1 MSSII
6 EICNRALTKLGD
18 NRITSLADNTK
29 PARTM
34 SSLYDSVRRSEIR
47 AHRWSF
53 SMKRALLPAL
63 ADAPVWGFPRQFQ
76 LPTDNVK
83 LDQLGDYYVWWGPV
97 YRGYTY
103 HSDHLYAI
111 EGNRI
116 LTDLPAPL
124 RVRYAYDVQDVNQFD
139 ANFVEM
145 LACKLAMEACEDL
158 TQSATK
164 FQQMATEYADAR
176 NTAVRTNAIERPP
189 EQLVESEW
197 LLVRF

>member
-1 MSSII
+1 MPSIVS
-6 EICNRALTKLGD
+6 ICNRALTKLGS

-34 SSLYDSVRRSEIR
+34 STLYDDVRRSELR

-76 LPTDNVK
+76 LPTDNLK

-103 HSDHLYAI
+103 HADHLYAL
-111 EGNRI
+111 EGGRI

-124 RVRYAYDVQDVNQFD
+124 KVRYAYDVKDPNLFD
-139 ANFVEM
+139 ANFEEL
-145 LACKLAMEACEDL
+145 LAAKLAMEACEDL

-164 FQQMATEYADAR
+164 FQQVAAEYGDALKVAIR
-176 NTAVRTNAIERPP
+176 ANAIERPP
-189 EQLVESEW
+189 ETFAESEW
-197 LLVRF
+197 LLVRY